1 MANQAHNLPI
11 LNLQIEIAQGL
22 FITIHLTNI
31 LKFNHEKSPLFIYV
45 IYYNYSAFILKIN
58 ILYKIVK
65 NLLFSF
71 TQTFELTDTL

>member
-1 MANQAHNLPI
+1 M
-11 LNLQIEIAQGL
+11 
-22 FITIHLTNI
+22 T
-31 LKFNHEKSPLFIYV
+31 PLFIYV